1 MIDAATKAGVAT
13 IVIDLNLRISQ
24 GDAAEAVGTVLSGVG
39 VRCLADCEHVESGDF
54 ESSLGLS
61 KIQARSLCK
70 RMIKLAES
78 SGGQIPSAVL
88 STLQDEERTTP
99 ERNAEPPA
107 ADCLEVSVEKEVA
120 EEDTMMGAAGSDAY
134 SSDSDEEFIPD
145 DSHDASETLCAYP
158 SRHRPIRFGAFACI
172 GSRISRI
179 SSETKLDQIM
189 TSSDSPSCAAGAGR
203 ESVGYIEN
211 GSDAGSGARRAVTT
225 VNNASPT
232 GTTEEDNISMAIAIH
247 IGKTSRMD
255 YDYKRTDPM
264 SWVNYLAY
272 LVLKNEPKWSGAA
285 DVGIRDSQ
293 SVVRRFVPT
302 LITASDATAVRTSSD
317 ENES

>member
-24 GDAAEAVGTVLSGVG
+24 GDAAEADGTVLSGVG

-145 DSHDASETLCAYP
+145 DSHDASGETSKEECSKEVRRSAPTLP
-158 SRHRPIRFGAFACI
+158 DIGQFA
-172 GSRISRI
+172 SALLLAS
-179 SSETKLDQIM
+179 
-189 TSSDSPSCAAGAGR
+189 GAG
-203 ESVGYIEN
+203 
-211 GSDAGSGARRAVTT
+211 
-225 VNNASPT
+225 SP
-232 GTTEEDNISMAIAIH
+232 AFH
-247 IGKTSRMD
+247 
-255 YDYKRTDPM
+255 
-264 SWVNYLAY
+264 
-272 LVLKNEPKWSGAA
+272 PK
-285 DVGIRDSQ
+285 Q
-293 SVVRRFVPT
+293 SSIK
-302 LITASDATAVRTSSD
+302 L
-317 ENES
+317 